1 MNFGSHNKNRTRSSE
16 KLIVIGDSN
25 VHAFKYITENHL
37 IIESANLG
45 SVGKQNSN
53 TGSRTQI
60 ENFIPSQYKIKNDV
74 LVYQNI
80 LGGVNA
86 FVNDEIHELTNL
98 VDSQFEIFGNRVLV
112 KMFNNS
118 FIVLENGKQY
128 TN

>member
-1 MNFGSHNKNRTRSSE
+1 ME
-16 KLIVIGDSN
+16 L
-25 VHAFKYITENHL
+25 
-37 IIESANLG
+37 
-45 SVGKQNSN
+45 
-53 TGSRTQI
+53 
-60 ENFIPSQYKIKNDV
+60 ENFKPASYKIKNDV

-86 FVNDEIHELTNL
+86 YVDGEIHEITNMQ
-98 VDSQFEIFGNRVLV
+98 DSQFEIYGDRVLV

>member
-1 MNFGSHNKNRTRSSE
+1 MCIRDSSYLFAYCNGE
-16 KLIVIGDSN
+16 KKEL
-25 VHAFKYITENHL
+25 
-37 IIESANLG
+37 
-45 SVGKQNSN
+45 
-53 TGSRTQI
+53 
-60 ENFIPSQYKIKNDV
+60 ENFKPTNYKIKNDV

-86 FVNDEIHELTNL
+86 YVDGEIHEITNMQ
-98 VDSQFEIFGNRVLV
+98 DSHFEIYGNRVLV

>member
-1 MNFGSHNKNRTRSSE
+1 M
-16 KLIVIGDSN
+16 
-25 VHAFKYITENHL
+25 
-37 IIESANLG
+37 
-45 SVGKQNSN
+45 
-53 TGSRTQI
+53 
-60 ENFIPSQYKIKNDV
+60 
-74 LVYQNI
+74 
-80 LGGVNA
+80 NA